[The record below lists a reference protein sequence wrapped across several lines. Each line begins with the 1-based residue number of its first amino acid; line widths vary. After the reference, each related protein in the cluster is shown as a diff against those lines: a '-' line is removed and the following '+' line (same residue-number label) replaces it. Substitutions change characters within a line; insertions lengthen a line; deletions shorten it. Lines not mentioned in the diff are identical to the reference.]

1 MKIIQFPEFLQ
12 CFKKHEKYRKNA
24 TSFNCSS
31 QRNYNL
37 MIFSALLL
45 GATYALPLVTSFR
58 YEFRKT
64 KGLSAEDILKLQ
76 EKGIIRKNPE
86 HLTLEQLHDEYKDK
100 FNLEDYE
107 NLRIPKPWDNDE
119 TKLDQLRTSNKKL
132 KSVKE
137 TRLIPDP
144 E

>member
-1 MKIIQFPEFLQ
+1 MQHHSIVQVKETTIWWF
-12 CFKKHEKYRKNA
+12 
-24 TSFNCSS
+24 
-31 QRNYNL
+31 
-37 MIFSALLL
+37 FSALLL

-144 E
+144 EWELWLDCFEITSWGNLECLMF

>member
-1 MKIIQFPEFLQ
+1 MIKFPDHLKFWQ
-12 CFKKHEKYRKNA
+12 NRHFKYGLPFI
-24 TSFNCSS
+24 T
-31 QRNYNL
+31 
-37 MIFSALLL
+37 LLL

-119 TKLDQLRTSNKKL
+119 TKLDQSRTSNKKL